1 MTQPVN
7 SWLEL
12 EPSTYKD
19 HVKPDCPLT
28 EEQLKEYAENM
39 VKIDMKL
46 WGNKEC
52 SHTQRQ
58 NTTNTHQ

>member
-1 MTQPVN
+1 MNP
-7 SWLEL
+7 WHEL

-19 HVKPDCPLT
+19 HVGPDCPLT

-46 WGNKEC
+46 WGSFNDRDQKSC
-52 SHTQRQ
+52 SKSLGEPRR
-58 NTTNTHQ
+58 